1 MKISFCAVIL
11 ALAAPAFAA
20 ETSLETLSASSN
32 LTMPSV
38 AQFAPVAPLPARG
51 RPGHPGDTVP
61 GRLPDGS
68 MSGTIGGVQV
78 GLTFSRREGRIYGS
92 AEQRTVELAY
102 QPDGNTVSGS
112 AFGQGLTATTTLNDD
127 GTTTVDGSVR
137 GMKFK
142 YTVDD
147 ANHNVKGAIGGRE
160 LTISFDPAE
169 GTANGAAGGSKFE
182 LTSDTVSGETTGT
195 IQEQAVKMTLVNEG
209 VGGVLLHLYLFV
221 K

>member
-1 MKISFCAVIL
+1 
-11 ALAAPAFAA
+11 
-20 ETSLETLSASSN
+20 
-32 LTMPSV
+32 
-38 AQFAPVAPLPARG
+38 
-51 RPGHPGDTVP
+51 
-61 GRLPDGS
+61 
-68 MSGTIGGVQV
+68 
-78 GLTFSRREGRIYGS
+78 
-92 AEQRTVELAY
+92 
-102 QPDGNTVSGS
+102 
-112 AFGQGLTATTTLNDD
+112 
-127 GTTTVDGSVR
+127 
-137 GMKFK
+137 MKFK